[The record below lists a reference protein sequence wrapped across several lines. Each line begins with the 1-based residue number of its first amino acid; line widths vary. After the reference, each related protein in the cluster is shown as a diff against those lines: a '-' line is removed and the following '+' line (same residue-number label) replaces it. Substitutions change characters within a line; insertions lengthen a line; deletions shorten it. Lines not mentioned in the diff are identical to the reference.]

1 MEYEQVLKR
10 VEWLD
15 EERRKDRNALVQLDD
30 RLKNLEGN
38 IQNLLQQIKEINGEV
53 VRVKMAIPR
62 LDNIDEGLIKQK
74 KETKKM
80 IDNLEKELQRRTD
93 EIEKV
98 RRIEMNTL
106 DTGLTELRKE
116 VSTLG
121 EIKRALQTRA
131 DEDIRLQRSIDE
143 IRDRFETTKRNEEE
157 TNRLFRLMEDGR
169 RQDTKRITDA
179 QGELA
184 ALRKRLDEVRSQI
197 EINTTTLRKQET
209 RIAEAESSDLER
221 RKAQNRFLEEQALL
235 QVERD
240 KVWKEW
246 VSRFDTIEKQTVDIE
261 ATLETLDTTNR
272 AVVRTQQITEE
283 LSQKVERRLNEITEI
298 QRLAEERFRQEWVTY
313 KADDQKRWTNYT
325 LIQEEQRDEI
335 ARYSEKLVDRI
346 TMLEDTSQDIRDL
359 VQIINE
365 HTEKRLQSLLAVV
378 HDWVG
383 TYERSMGKSRT

>member
-80 IDNLEKELQRRTD
+80 IDNLEKEFQRRTD

-121 EIKRALQTRA
+121 EIKRTLQTRA